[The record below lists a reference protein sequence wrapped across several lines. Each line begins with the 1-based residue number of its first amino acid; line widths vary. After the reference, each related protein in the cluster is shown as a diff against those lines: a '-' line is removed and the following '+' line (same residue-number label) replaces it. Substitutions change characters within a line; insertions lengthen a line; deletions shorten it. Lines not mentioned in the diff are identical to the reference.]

1 MAFKNLPNRFPSV
14 LSRDFRREAGAYEDF
29 DNLFAMYLLYNM
41 GKYSVRVNEQTN
53 RLEIE
58 KEKIPMAYPEAAE
71 LATRSARSAS
81 RNFRLHLPFRPID
94 TMFGEAADN
103 THLYNFTSEG
113 DKR

>member
-1 MAFKNLPNRFPSV
+1 MAFKDLPNRFPSV
-14 LSRDFRREAGAYEDF
+14 LSRDFRRKAGAYEDF

-41 GKYSVRVNEQTN
+41 GKYSVRVNEQTQ

-71 LATRSARSAS
+71 LATRSARSDS
-81 RNFRLHLPFRPID
+81 KNFLLRLPFLPLG

-113 DKR
+113 DNK